1 MISSEGFLDWL
12 QGQIDRDGGPEID
25 VRKQVFKVEW
35 SPSTVN
41 RHGVVYMMVSYYL
54 LHEEDG
60 RPYTLSNGE
69 IATDDSMVRITE
81 VPNENAR

>member
-1 MISSEGFLDWL
+1 MISTEAFVDWL
-12 QGQIDRDGGPEID
+12 QGQLDGDGRQVD

-41 RHGVVYMMVSYYL
+41 RHGAVYMLVSYYL

-60 RPYTLSNGE
+60 RPYTLSTGD
-69 IATDDSMVRITE
+69 IATEDIMVRITE
-81 VPNENAR
+81 VPNGHAR